1 MLGLQKL
8 KNLVRDGLAIL
19 KRDKSLIEGT
29 VYASANRRVVGR
41 LVYTHHFPCQGL
53 QEPKSDDD
61 FGVSV
66 QGYFRGGPSSRF
78 QRDSGRRAP
87 RVGFGHIANDVS
99 LDAVKRALERAKA
112 NAIYDPDFH
121 GCPRP
126 EENRGEARPAEAG
139 RQTYR
144 AYADPRLLSLT
155 PEKEATLLADISWNT
170 LEGAFRVFRRYH
182 QRTKTAFAD
191 PDFIVSGDNFLMTER
206 AALAS
211 TTGVQFHDESTITMS
226 LISAMVERA
235 HSKGRGWGAES
246 GLAGFDPGRAGEE
259 AASAAV
265 RGIGGTHLP
274 TGNYSVILGPQAATE
289 IFANLLLSSFSAG
302 TLDFR
307 LSIFNGRFGGAVASP
322 LLDLYDD
329 ATHVRGAGSKT
340 FTDDGYRTKRI
351 PLIERGRFVGFLRND
366 YYGKKFAA
374 QSDDVLKEKIGEG
387 ARAYL
392 AGDASHSGFR
402 FGGGGGRVASHEPG
416 ISATNL
422 FVSTAEPVSRNE
434 LLRRVKNG
442 VYIGALWYTYP
453 IAGYKAGEI
462 SGTAVADTFRI
473 RNGKIAEPIRV
484 NSLRIHAN
492 LRDIV
497 KNIIGITGEPRP
509 TILWA
514 SDEITY
520 APEVGIAD
528 VHLEAIRHDE
538 A

>member
-1 MLGLQKL
+1 MIGLLKL
-8 KNLVRDGLAIL
+8 KQVTRDGLAIL

-66 QGYFRGGPSSRF
+66 QGYFRGGPPTS
-78 QRDSGRRAP
+78 SGRHAP

-99 LDAVKRALERAKA
+99 PDAVARALERARA

-121 GCPRP
+121 GFPKPVQEKPAPR
-126 EENRGEARPAEAG
+126 
-139 RQTYR
+139 TYV
-144 AYADPRLLSLT
+144 DPRLLSLT
-155 PEKEATLLADISWNT
+155 PEKEATLLADISWKT
-170 LEGAFRVFRRYH
+170 LEGAFHVFQRYH
-182 QRTKTAFAD
+182 RRTETAFAD
-191 PDFIVSGDNFLMTER
+191 PDFIVSGDNFLVTER

-211 TTGVQFHDESTITMS
+211 TTGVQFHDESTIVMS
-226 LISAMVERA
+226 LISAMIEREY
-235 HSKGRGWGAES
+235 SKGRSWGAES
-246 GLAGFDPGRAGEE
+246 GLAGFDPDRAGEE

-265 RGIGGTHLP
+265 RGIGGKHIP
-274 TGNYSVILGPQAATE
+274 TGNYDVIFGPQAATE
-289 IFANLLLSSFSAG
+289 IFANLLLSSLSAG

-307 LSIFNGRFGGAVASP
+307 LSIFNGHFGEQVASP

-329 ATHVRGAGSKT
+329 ATHSNGAGSKT
-340 FTDDGYRTKRI
+340 FTDEGYRTKRVT
-351 PLIERGRFVGFLRND
+351 LLERGRFVGFLRND
-366 YYGKKFAA
+366 YYEKKLEA
-374 QSDDVLKEKIGEG
+374 QSDRALAEKIGSG

-392 AGDASHSGFR
+392 LGDISRSGFR

-422 FVSTAEPVSRNE
+422 FISSSQPVSRGE
-434 LLRRVKNG
+434 LLRRVKDG

-453 IAGYKAGEI
+453 IAGHKAGEI

-473 RNGKIAEPIRV
+473 RNGRIAEPIRV

-497 KNIIGITGEPRP
+497 KNIIGITGEARP
-509 TILWA
+509 TILWS

-520 APEVGIAD
+520 APEVGISN

-538 A
+538 TE